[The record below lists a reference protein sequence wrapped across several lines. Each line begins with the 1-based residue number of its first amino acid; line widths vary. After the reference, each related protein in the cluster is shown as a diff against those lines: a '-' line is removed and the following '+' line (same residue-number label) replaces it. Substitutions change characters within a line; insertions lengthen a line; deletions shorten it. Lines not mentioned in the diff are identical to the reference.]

1 MKLSEIKTS
10 TKISSKFV
18 FADTNETSLWIYI
31 FANWPKIH
39 EIKLIH
45 AKTNLAKINPLKVY
59 IIPLILLLTWLIFYL
74 LIDKVSASL

>member
-45 AKTNLAKINPLKVY
+45 AKTNLAKINPLKV
-59 IIPLILLLTWLIFYL
+59 
-74 LIDKVSASL
+74 